1 MRQRG
6 RERGRNVLSVEA
18 DKAAIL
24 TALATARSR
33 SFRESLRGMENPYG
47 DGRSAERIAAVL
59 ASVPLDE
66 QLLVKRG
73 RPAGT

>member
-1 MRQRG
+1 
-6 RERGRNVLSVEA
+6 
-18 DKAAIL
+18 
-24 TALATARSR
+24 
-33 SFRESLRGMENPYG
+33 MENPYG

-59 ASVPLDE
+59 ASVTLGE